1 VNAPHESI
9 NTLLTLIDKENQEG
23 ADIFVIICFDKCWD
37 EKLKLALLEKAK
49 DPALKPKC
57 TGKLLE
63 ELLKQGL
70 AETRDFAKSLIFLPL
85 PLVENDREKVLIAA
99 RVLIENPDPSSWSFI
114 WSLIQQDTLFG
125 REVLE
130 LVAYRYSHG
139 IQLNLTETQLAD
151 LYVWLVCQYPFDEDP
166 DYSNEVLAHC
176 VTAREGMANLR
187 DNVLTQLKERGTRQ
201 ACDEIQSLIQK
212 LPEISWLRRIL
223 IDAKANMRRKTWQP
237 PTPAEILQLVV
248 SQEPSNT
255 DLSNKLDNID
265 RRTQKMADEPKVDQ
279 SVHITNSEVSGG
291 VNTGSGKIE
300 NKIESSNTKKEFG
313 TKKEFDWKFW
323 LSISI
328 TVTVALISVAA
339 SGVFNEEIKNFLFNR
354 NTSPQIEQKLE
365 KKTN

>member
-1 VNAPHESI
+1 
-9 NTLLTLIDKENQEG
+9 
-23 ADIFVIICFDKCWD
+23 
-37 EKLKLALLEKAK
+37 
-49 DPALKPKC
+49 
-57 TGKLLE
+57 
-63 ELLKQGL
+63 
-70 AETRDFAKSLIFLPL
+70 
-85 PLVENDREKVLIAA
+85 
-99 RVLIENPDPSSWSFI
+99 
-114 WSLIQQDTLFG
+114 LFG